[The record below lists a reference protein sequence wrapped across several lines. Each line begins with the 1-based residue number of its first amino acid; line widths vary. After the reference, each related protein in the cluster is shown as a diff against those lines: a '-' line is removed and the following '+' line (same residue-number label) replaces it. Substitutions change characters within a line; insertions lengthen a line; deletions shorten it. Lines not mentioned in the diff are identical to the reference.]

1 MHSLNIRR
9 QFATLAM
16 AAAAPLLLS
25 STALAQTVVNFL
37 GESREEVYAPVM
49 EAFET
54 ANPDIDVKYQQVLI
68 EDLNPA
74 IESRVGQ
81 GDSSIDVFAADTP
94 RVPAFAS
101 RGYLADLEEYRAQ
114 IEAAVPGAVDLEQ
127 VSYEGKLYAFP
138 MWTSTQML
146 FYNRDLL
153 EKAGIPEPGNT
164 PEDRLTWEA
173 LVDLSRKAKD
183 AGDEW
188 GMTFQQLDRYYQ
200 LQALFESA
208 GAGPGLKGEGLLE
221 PDLTNQG
228 WIDTAKWYGSL
239 FEEGLAPRGVSP
251 NQTND
256 LFINGQVAFFVG
268 GPWTIGQFEEAEN
281 LNYGVTYH
289 PYFENGE
296 PKTATGSW
304 ALALNPNAANRD
316 AALKF
321 LEFATLTGEG
331 AYLTVSANP
340 LPPVNAEAYEKWKET
355 LTGLTDKI
363 GPVVDIVS
371 YETQNTAVGRPRTV
385 GFVAFETVMNRAF
398 SDIRNGSDV
407 EATLQ
412 EAQDQLTS
420 QLGRIR

>member
-1 MHSLNIRR
+1 MQSPNIRR
-9 QFATLAM
+9 HAATLAFVV
-16 AAAAPLLLS
+16 AAPLLLS
-25 STALAQTVVNFL
+25 STAMAQTVVNFL
-37 GESREEVYAPVM
+37 GESAEDVYTPVM
-49 EAFET
+49 EAFEA
-54 ANPDIDVKYQQVLI
+54 ANPDIDIRYQQVPF
-68 EDLNPA
+68 EDLNAA

-81 GDSSIDVFAADTP
+81 GDSSIDIFAADTP
-94 RVPAFAS
+94 RIPAFAS
-101 RGYLADLEEYRAQ
+101 RGYLPDLEEFRAE

-127 VSYEGKLYAFP
+127 VTYDGKLYAFP

-153 EKAGIPEPGNT
+153 EKAGIPEPGTT

-173 LVDLSRKAKD
+173 LIDMARKAKE
-183 AGDEW
+183 AGAEW
-188 GMTFQQLDRYYQ
+188 GMTFQQVDRYYQ

-221 PDLTNQG
+221 PDLTNQA

-239 FEEGLAPRGVSP
+239 FEEGISPRGVNP

-289 PYFENGE
+289 PYFEGGE
-296 PKTATGSW
+296 AKTATGSW

-316 AALKF
+316 AAVKF
-321 LEFATLTGEG
+321 LQFATLTGEG

-355 LTGLTDKI
+355 LTGLTAKI

-398 SDIRNGSDV
+398 SDIRNGADV

-412 EAQDQLTS
+412 QAQEQLTS
-420 QLGRIR
+420 QLARIR